1 VREVPVPAYRLGRK
15 GAGGPPWRIIIIA
28 GFVLAVGAVVASLV
42 WGFSRGSSRNAPL
55 IEADA
60 RPIKVRP
67 DNPGGLRVP
76 NQDELIFDRNRGA
89 RPATQGGLAPEAE
102 KPRVDQLRAQL
113 AERAAQEAAR
123 SAPPAAAPAPAQ
135 PAAPPAAARHAPQA
149 AAPATLTT
157 PAPPATTSALTAPS
171 LPAPLPANAERF
183 APVADGRAQ
192 VQLGALP
199 SEAAARGEWE
209 RLKRRAPEFLGNRRA
224 SLTPL
229 DREGQTTMY
238 RIRTGGFADAATAR
252 AFCEEMKTRSIPCMV
267 IGG

>member
-1 VREVPVPAYRLGRK
+1 M
-15 GAGGPPWRIIIIA
+15 IIIA
-28 GFVLAVGAVVASLV
+28 GSVLAVGAVIAALV

-102 KPRVDQLRAQL
+102 NPRVDQLRAQL

-123 SAPPAAAPAPAQ
+123 SVPPPPATTPAQ
-135 PAAPPAAARHAPQA
+135 PAAPQANPRNAPQS
-149 AAPATLTT
+149 AAPAT

-171 LPAPLPANAERF
+171 LPAPVPATTERF
-183 APVADGRAQ
+183 APVANGRAQ

-199 SEAAARGEWE
+199 SEASARGEWD
-209 RLKRRAPEFLGNRRA
+209 RLQKRVPELLGNRRV
-224 SLTPL
+224 SLAPFE
-229 DREGQTTMY
+229 REGQTPLY

>member
-1 VREVPVPAYRLGRK
+1 VREVQVPAYRLGRK
-15 GAGGPPWRIIIIA
+15 TGGGPPWRMIIIA
-28 GFVLAVGAVVASLV
+28 GSVLAAGAVIAALV

-60 RPIKVRP
+60 RPIKIRP

-89 RPATQGGLAPEAE
+89 RPAAQGGLAPEAE
-102 KPRVDQLRAQL
+102 RPRVDQLRAQL

-123 SAPPAAAPAPAQ
+123 NAPPPSPAPAQ
-135 PAAPPAAARHAPQA
+135 PAAP
-149 AAPATLTT
+149 AAPSA
-157 PAPPATTSALTAPS
+157 PASASALNAPS
-171 LPAPLPANAERF
+171 LPAPVPGNAERF
-183 APVADGRAQ
+183 APVANGRAQ

-199 SEAAARGEWE
+199 SEAAARGEWD
-209 RLKRRAPEFLGNRRA
+209 RLQKRVPELLGNRRVTLA
-224 SLTPL
+224 PF
-229 DREGQTTMY
+229 DREGQTTLY

>member
-1 VREVPVPAYRLGRK
+1 M
-15 GAGGPPWRIIIIA
+15 IIIA
-28 GFVLAVGAVVASLV
+28 GSVLAVGAVIAALV

-89 RPATQGGLAPEAE
+89 RTSTQGGLAPEAE

-123 SAPPAAAPAPAQ
+123 NASPPAAPAPAPAQ
-135 PAAPPAAARHAPQA
+135 PAAPPAAARNAPPA
-149 AAPATLTT
+149 AAPAT

-171 LPAPLPANAERF
+171 LPAPVPATADRF
-183 APVADGRAQ
+183 APVANGRAQ

-199 SEAAARGEWE
+199 SEAAARGEWD
-209 RLKRRAPEFLGNRRA
+209 RLQKRVPELLGNRRVNLA
-224 SLTPL
+224 PL

-252 AFCEEMKTRSIPCMV
+252 AFCEEMKTRSIPCMAV
-267 IGG
+267 GG

>member
-1 VREVPVPAYRLGRK
+1 M
-15 GAGGPPWRIIIIA
+15 IIIA
-28 GFVLAVGAVVASLV
+28 GSVLAAGAVIAALV
-42 WGFSRGSSRNAPL
+42 WGVSRGSTRNAPL

-89 RPATQGGLAPEAE
+89 LATAPGALAPEAE
-102 KPRVDQLRAQL
+102 KPRVDQLRQQL

-123 SAPPAAAPAPAQ
+123 SAPPAATPAPAQ
-135 PAAPPAAARHAPQA
+135 PAAPPAAARTPPAA
-149 AAPATLTT
+149 AAPVT
-157 PAPPATTSALTAPS
+157 PTPPATTSALTAPS
-171 LPAPLPANAERF
+171 LPAPIPSAERF
-183 APVADGRAQ
+183 APVPNGRAQ

-199 SEAAARGEWE
+199 SEAVARGEWE
-209 RLKRRAPEFLGNRRA
+209 RLQRRVPELLGNRRVTVA
-224 SLTPL
+224 PFE
-229 DREGQTTMY
+229 REGQTTLY
-238 RIRTGGFADAATAR
+238 RIRTGGFADRATAR

>member
-1 VREVPVPAYRLGRK
+1 M
-15 GAGGPPWRIIIIA
+15 IIIA
-28 GFVLAVGAVVASLV
+28 GSVLAVGALIAALV
-42 WGFSRGSSRNAPL
+42 WGFSRGSSRHAPL

-102 KPRVDQLRAQL
+102 NPRVDQLRQQL

-123 SAPPAAAPAPAQ
+123 NAPPAAAPPAQ
-135 PAAPPAAARHAPQA
+135 PAAPPASARSAPQA
-149 AAPATLTT
+149 AAPAT

-171 LPAPLPANAERF
+171 LPAPVPATAERF
-183 APVADGRAQ
+183 APVANGRAQ

-199 SEAAARGEWE
+199 SEGAARGEWE
-209 RLKRRAPEFLGNRRA
+209 RLQRRVPEFLGNRRV
-224 SLTPL
+224 SLMPL

-252 AFCEEMKTRSIPCMV
+252 AFCDEMKTRSIPCMV

>member
-1 VREVPVPAYRLGRK
+1 MIV
-15 GAGGPPWRIIIIA
+15 IA
-28 GFVLAVGAVVASLV
+28 GSVLAVGALIAALV

-60 RPIKVRP
+60 RPIKIRP

-89 RPATQGGLAPEAE
+89 RPAAQGGLAPEAE
-102 KPRVDQLRAQL
+102 TPRVDQLRAQL

-123 SAPPAAAPAPAQ
+123 NAPPPSPAPAQ
-135 PAAPPAAARHAPQA
+135 PAASTAPRGAPQA
-149 AAPATLTT
+149 AVPSTPSAPAT
-157 PAPPATTSALTAPS
+157 ASALNAPS
-171 LPAPLPANAERF
+171 LPAPVPATAERF
-183 APVADGRAQ
+183 APVANGRVQ

-199 SEAAARGEWE
+199 SETGARGEWE
-209 RLKRRAPEFLGNRRA
+209 RLQKRVPELLGNRRVTLA
-224 SLTPL
+224 PF
-229 DREGQTTMY
+229 DREGQTTLY
-238 RIRTGGFADAATAR
+238 RIRTGGFADATTAR

>member
-1 VREVPVPAYRLGRK
+1 M
-15 GAGGPPWRIIIIA
+15 IIIV
-28 GFVLAVGAVVASLV
+28 GSVLAVGAVIAALV

-76 NQDELIFDRNRGA
+76 NQDELIFDRNRGG

-102 KPRVDQLRAQL
+102 NPRVDQLRAQL

-123 SAPPAAAPAPAQ
+123 NAPPPPATTTAQ
-135 PAAPPAAARHAPQA
+135 PAAPQVPPRSAPQA
-149 AAPATLTT
+149 AAPAT

-171 LPAPLPANAERF
+171 LPAPVPSSTERF
-183 APVADGRAQ
+183 APVATGRAQ

-199 SEAAARGEWE
+199 SEASARGEWD
-209 RLKRRAPEFLGNRRA
+209 RLQKRVPELLGNRRV
-224 SLTPL
+224 SLAPFE
-229 DREGQTTMY
+229 REGQTPLY

-252 AFCEEMKTRSIPCMV
+252 AFCEEMKTKSIPCMV

>member
-1 VREVPVPAYRLGRK
+1 M
-15 GAGGPPWRIIIIA
+15 IIIA
-28 GFVLAVGAVVASLV
+28 GSVLAAGAVIAALV

-89 RPATQGGLAPEAE
+89 RSAAPGGLAPEAE
-102 KPRVDQLRAQL
+102 NPRVDQLRAQL

-123 SAPPAAAPAPAQ
+123 NAPPPSPAPAQ
-135 PAAPPAAARHAPQA
+135 PAAPRA
-149 AAPATLTT
+149 AAPAT
-157 PAPPATTSALTAPS
+157 PAPPATNSALIAPS
-171 LPAPLPANAERF
+171 LPAPVPSAERF
-183 APVADGRAQ
+183 APVPNGRAQ
-192 VQLGALP
+192 VQLGSLP
-199 SEAAARGEWE
+199 SEAAARGEWD
-209 RLKRRAPEFLGNRRA
+209 RLQKRVPELLGNRRV
-224 SLTPL
+224 SLAPF
-229 DREGQTTMY
+229 DREGQTTLY

-267 IGG
+267 VGG

>member
-1 VREVPVPAYRLGRK
+1 MPAYRLGRK
-15 GAGGPPWRIIIIA
+15 VAGGPPWRMIIIA
-28 GFVLAVGAVVASLV
+28 GSVLAVGALIAALV

-89 RPATQGGLAPEAE
+89 RSATSGGLAPEAE
-102 KPRVDQLRAQL
+102 NPRVDQLRAQL

-123 SAPPAAAPAPAQ
+123 SAPPPATPAPAQ
-135 PAAPPAAARHAPQA
+135 PIAPAANAPPAASSV
-149 AAPATLTT
+149 LN
-157 PAPPATTSALTAPS
+157 APS
-171 LPAPLPANAERF
+171 LPAPVPSAERF
-183 APVADGRAQ
+183 APVANGRAQ
-192 VQLGALP
+192 VQLGSLP
-199 SEAAARGEWE
+199 SEAAARGEWD
-209 RLKRRAPEFLGNRRA
+209 RLQKRAPGLLGNRRV
-224 SLTPL
+224 SLAPF
-229 DREGQTTMY
+229 DREGQTTLY

>member
-1 VREVPVPAYRLGRK
+1 M
-15 GAGGPPWRIIIIA
+15 IIIA
-28 GFVLAVGAVVASLV
+28 GSVLAVVALIAALV

-89 RPATQGGLAPEAE
+89 RSATSGALAPEAE
-102 KPRVDQLRAQL
+102 NPRVDQLRAQL

-123 SAPPAAAPAPAQ
+123 SAPPPAAPAQ
-135 PAAPPAAARHAPQA
+135 PAAPQAAPRSAPQA
-149 AAPATLTT
+149 AA

-171 LPAPLPANAERF
+171 LPAPVPANAERF
-183 APVADGRAQ
+183 APIANGRAQ

-199 SEAAARGEWE
+199 SEAAARGEWD
-209 RLKRRAPEFLGNRRA
+209 RLQKRVPELLGNRRV
-224 SLTPL
+224 SLAPF
-229 DREGQTTMY
+229 DREGQTTLY
-238 RIRTGGFADAATAR
+238 RIRTGGFTDAATAR
-252 AFCEEMKTRSIPCMV
+252 AFCEEMKTRNIPCMAV
-267 IGG
+267 GG

>member
-1 VREVPVPAYRLGRK
+1 M
-15 GAGGPPWRIIIIA
+15 IIIA
-28 GFVLAVGAVVASLV
+28 GSVLAVGALIAALV

-55 IEADA
+55 LEADA

-89 RPATQGGLAPEAE
+89 RSTTPGALAPEAE
-102 KPRVDQLRAQL
+102 NPRVDQLRQQL

-123 SAPPAAAPAPAQ
+123 SAPPPAAPAQ
-135 PAAPPAAARHAPQA
+135 PAAPQAAPRTAPQA
-149 AAPATLTT
+149 AAPAT
-157 PAPPATTSALTAPS
+157 PAPPTTTSALTAPS
-171 LPAPLPANAERF
+171 LPAPVPANAERF
-183 APVADGRAQ
+183 APVANGRAQ

-199 SEAAARGEWE
+199 SETAARGEWE
-209 RLKRRAPEFLGNRRA
+209 RLQRRVPELLSNRRVTLA
-224 SLTPL
+224 PL
-229 DREGQTTMY
+229 DREGQTAMF

>member
-1 VREVPVPAYRLGRK
+1 M
-15 GAGGPPWRIIIIA
+15 IIIA
-28 GFVLAVGAVVASLV
+28 GSVLAAGAVIAALV
-42 WGFSRGSSRNAPL
+42 WGFSRGSTRNAPL

-89 RPATQGGLAPEAE
+89 RATAPGALAPEAE
-102 KPRVDQLRAQL
+102 KPRVDQLRQQL

-123 SAPPAAAPAPAQ
+123 SAPPAATPAPAQ
-135 PAAPPAAARHAPQA
+135 PAAPQAAARSAPQA
-149 AAPATLTT
+149 AAPAAPTT

-171 LPAPLPANAERF
+171 LPAPVPANAERF
-183 APVADGRAQ
+183 APVANGRAQ

-209 RLKRRAPEFLGNRRA
+209 RLQRRVPELLSNRRVTLA
-224 SLTPL
+224 PL
-229 DREGQTTMY
+229 DREGQTTMF

>member
-1 VREVPVPAYRLGRK
+1 MREVPVPAYRLGRK
-15 GAGGPPWRIIIIA
+15 GAGGPPWRMMIIA
-28 GFVLAVGAVVASLV
+28 GSVLAAGAVIAALV

-60 RPIKVRP
+60 RPIKIRP

-89 RPATQGGLAPEAE
+89 RPAAQGGLAPEAE
-102 KPRVDQLRAQL
+102 RPRVDQLRAQL

-123 SAPPAAAPAPAQ
+123 NAPPPSPAPAQ
-135 PAAPPAAARHAPQA
+135 PAAPAAPS
-149 AAPATLTT
+149 APAT
-157 PAPPATTSALTAPS
+157 ASALNAPS
-171 LPAPLPANAERF
+171 LPAPVPANAERF
-183 APVADGRAQ
+183 APVASGRVQ

-209 RLKRRAPEFLGNRRA
+209 RLQKRVPEFLGNRRVTLA
-224 SLTPL
+224 PF
-229 DREGQTTMY
+229 DREGQTTLY
-238 RIRTGGFADAATAR
+238 RIRTGGFADAANAR

>member
-1 VREVPVPAYRLGRK
+1 M
-15 GAGGPPWRIIIIA
+15 IIIA
-28 GFVLAVGAVVASLV
+28 GSVLAAGAVIAALV

-60 RPIKVRP
+60 RPIKIRP

-89 RPATQGGLAPEAE
+89 RSAAPGGLAPEAE
-102 KPRVDQLRAQL
+102 NPRVDQLRSQL

-123 SAPPAAAPAPAQ
+123 NAPPPASPAPAQ
-135 PAAPPAAARHAPQA
+135 PAAPATPS
-149 AAPATLTT
+149 APAT
-157 PAPPATTSALTAPS
+157 ASALNAPS
-171 LPAPLPANAERF
+171 LPAPVPTTAERF
-183 APVADGRAQ
+183 APVANGRVQ

-199 SEAAARGEWE
+199 SETGARGEWD
-209 RLKRRAPEFLGNRRA
+209 RLQKRAPELLGNRRV
-224 SLTPL
+224 SLAPF
-229 DREGQTTMY
+229 DREGQTTLY
-238 RIRTGGFADAATAR
+238 RIRTGGFADATTAR

>member
-1 VREVPVPAYRLGRK
+1 M
-15 GAGGPPWRIIIIA
+15 IIIA
-28 GFVLAVGAVVASLV
+28 GSVLAAGAVIAALV

-60 RPIKVRP
+60 RPIKIRP

-89 RPATQGGLAPEAE
+89 RSAAPGGLAPEAE
-102 KPRVDQLRAQL
+102 NPRVDQLRSQL

-123 SAPPAAAPAPAQ
+123 NAPPPASPAPAQ
-135 PAAPPAAARHAPQA
+135 PAAPATPST
-149 AAPATLTT
+149 PAT
-157 PAPPATTSALTAPS
+157 ASALNAPS
-171 LPAPLPANAERF
+171 LPAPVPAAAERF
-183 APVADGRAQ
+183 APVPNGRAQ

-199 SEAAARGEWE
+199 SEAAARGEWD
-209 RLKRRAPEFLGNRRA
+209 RLQKRVPELLGNRRV
-224 SLTPL
+224 SLAPF
-229 DREGQTTMY
+229 DREGQTPLY

>member
-1 VREVPVPAYRLGRK
+1 M
-15 GAGGPPWRIIIIA
+15 IIIA
-28 GFVLAVGAVVASLV
+28 GSVLAVGALIAALV

-76 NQDELIFDRNRGA
+76 NQDELIFDRNRGE
-89 RPATQGGLAPEAE
+89 RATASGALAPEAE
-102 KPRVDQLRAQL
+102 KPRVDQLRQQL

-123 SAPPAAAPAPAQ
+123 SAPPPAAPAQ
-135 PAAPPAAARHAPQA
+135 PTAPQAAPRSAPQA
-149 AAPATLTT
+149 AAPAQ

-171 LPAPLPANAERF
+171 LPAPVPATAERF
-183 APVADGRAQ
+183 APVANGRAQ

-209 RLKRRAPEFLGNRRA
+209 RLQRRVPEFLGNRRVTLA
-224 SLTPL
+224 PF

-252 AFCEEMKTRSIPCMV
+252 AFCEEMKARSIPCMV

>member
-1 VREVPVPAYRLGRK
+1 M
-15 GAGGPPWRIIIIA
+15 IIIA
-28 GFVLAVGAVVASLV
+28 GSVLAVGALIAALV
-42 WGFSRGSSRNAPL
+42 WGFSRGSARNAPL

-89 RPATQGGLAPEAE
+89 GPATQGGLAPEAE
-102 KPRVDQLRAQL
+102 NPRVDQLRAQL

-123 SAPPAAAPAPAQ
+123 SAPPPATPSPAQ
-135 PAAPPAAARHAPQA
+135 PATPQAAPRSAPQA
-149 AAPATLTT
+149 AAPTTPTT
-157 PAPPATTSALTAPS
+157 PAPPATTSALTAPN
-171 LPAPLPANAERF
+171 LPAPVPANAERF
-183 APVADGRAQ
+183 APVANGRAQ

-209 RLKRRAPEFLGNRRA
+209 RLQKRVPELLGNRRVTLA
-224 SLTPL
+224 PF

>member
-1 VREVPVPAYRLGRK
+1 M
-15 GAGGPPWRIIIIA
+15 IIA
-28 GFVLAVGAVVASLV
+28 GSVLAAGAVIAALV

-60 RPIKVRP
+60 RPIKIRP

-89 RPATQGGLAPEAE
+89 RSAAPGGLAPEAE
-102 KPRVDQLRAQL
+102 NPRVDQLRSQL

-123 SAPPAAAPAPAQ
+123 NAPPPASPAPAQ
-135 PAAPPAAARHAPQA
+135 PAAPATPS
-149 AAPATLTT
+149 APAT
-157 PAPPATTSALTAPS
+157 ASALNAPS
-171 LPAPLPANAERF
+171 LPAPVPSAERF
-183 APVADGRAQ
+183 APVPNGRAQ

-199 SEAAARGEWE
+199 SEAAARGEWD
-209 RLKRRAPEFLGNRRA
+209 RLQKRVPELLGNRRV
-224 SLTPL
+224 SLAPF
-229 DREGQTTMY
+229 DREGQTPLY

>member
-1 VREVPVPAYRLGRK
+1 M
-15 GAGGPPWRIIIIA
+15 IIIA
-28 GFVLAVGAVVASLV
+28 GSVLAMGAVIAALV

-89 RPATQGGLAPEAE
+89 RTAAPGALAPEAE
-102 KPRVDQLRAQL
+102 KPRVDQLRQQL

-123 SAPPAAAPAPAQ
+123 GAPPAAATPAPAAAPPAAARNAPPAAAPATP
-135 PAAPPAAARHAPQA
+135 
-149 AAPATLTT
+149 TT

-171 LPAPLPANAERF
+171 LPAPVPATADRF
-183 APVADGRAQ
+183 APVANGRAQ

-199 SEAAARGEWE
+199 SEGAARGEWE
-209 RLKRRAPEFLGNRRA
+209 RLQRRVPEFLGNRRVNLA
-224 SLTPL
+224 PL

>member
-1 VREVPVPAYRLGRK
+1 M
-15 GAGGPPWRIIIIA
+15 IA
-28 GFVLAVGAVVASLV
+28 ALV

-60 RPIKVRP
+60 RPIKIRP

-89 RPATQGGLAPEAE
+89 RSAAPGGLAPEAE
-102 KPRVDQLRAQL
+102 NPRVDQLRSQL

-123 SAPPAAAPAPAQ
+123 NAPPPSPAPAQ
-135 PAAPPAAARHAPQA
+135 PT
-149 AAPATLTT
+149 APAT
-157 PAPPATTSALTAPS
+157 PSAPATASALNAPS
-171 LPAPLPANAERF
+171 LPAPVPANAERF
-183 APVADGRAQ
+183 APVANGRAQ

-199 SEAAARGEWE
+199 SEAAARGEWD
-209 RLKRRAPEFLGNRRA
+209 RLQKRVPELLGNRRVTLA
-224 SLTPL
+224 PF
-229 DREGQTTMY
+229 DREGQTTLY

>member
-1 VREVPVPAYRLGRK
+1 M
-15 GAGGPPWRIIIIA
+15 IIIA
-28 GFVLAVGAVVASLV
+28 GSVLAVGALIAALV

-89 RPATQGGLAPEAE
+89 RSAAPGGLAPEAE
-102 KPRVDQLRAQL
+102 NPRVDQLRAQL

-123 SAPPAAAPAPAQ
+123 NAPPPSPAPAQ
-135 PAAPPAAARHAPQA
+135 PAAPRA
-149 AAPATLTT
+149 AAPAT
-157 PAPPATTSALTAPS
+157 PAPPATNSALIAPS
-171 LPAPLPANAERF
+171 LPAPVPSAERF
-183 APVADGRAQ
+183 APVPNGRAQ
-192 VQLGALP
+192 VQLGSLP
-199 SEAAARGEWE
+199 SEAAARGEWD
-209 RLKRRAPEFLGNRRA
+209 RLQKRVPELLGNRRVNLA
-224 SLTPL
+224 PF
-229 DREGQTTMY
+229 DREGQTTLY

-267 IGG
+267 VGG

>member
-1 VREVPVPAYRLGRK
+1 M
-15 GAGGPPWRIIIIA
+15 IIIA
-28 GFVLAVGAVVASLV
+28 GSVLAAGAVIAALV
-42 WGFSRGSSRNAPL
+42 WGFSRGSTRNAPL

-89 RPATQGGLAPEAE
+89 RATAPGALAPEAE
-102 KPRVDQLRAQL
+102 KPRVDQLRQQL

-123 SAPPAAAPAPAQ
+123 SAPPPAAPAQ
-135 PAAPPAAARHAPQA
+135 PATPQAAPRSAPQA
-149 AAPATLTT
+149 AAPAT

-171 LPAPLPANAERF
+171 LPAPVPANAERF
-183 APVADGRAQ
+183 APVANGRAQ

-209 RLKRRAPEFLGNRRA
+209 RLQRRVPELLSNRRVTLA
-224 SLTPL
+224 PL
-229 DREGQTTMY
+229 DREGQTTMF

>member
-1 VREVPVPAYRLGRK
+1 MM
-15 GAGGPPWRIIIIA
+15 IIA
-28 GFVLAVGAVVASLV
+28 GSVLAAGAVIAALV

-60 RPIKVRP
+60 RPIKIRP

-89 RPATQGGLAPEAE
+89 RPAAQGGLAPEAE
-102 KPRVDQLRAQL
+102 NPRVDQLRSQL
-113 AERAAQEAAR
+113 AERAAQEASR
-123 SAPPAAAPAPAQ
+123 NAPPPPSPAPAQ
-135 PAAPPAAARHAPQA
+135 PAAPQAAPRGAPQA
-149 AAPATLTT
+149 AAPPT
-157 PAPPATTSALTAPS
+157 PSAPATASALNAPS
-171 LPAPLPANAERF
+171 LPAPVPANAERF
-183 APVADGRAQ
+183 APFANGRVQ

-209 RLKRRAPEFLGNRRA
+209 RLQKRVPELLGNRRV
-224 SLTPL
+224 SLAPF
-229 DREGQTTMY
+229 DREGQTTLY
-238 RIRTGGFADAATAR
+238 RIRTGGFPDAATAR

>member
-1 VREVPVPAYRLGRK
+1 M
-15 GAGGPPWRIIIIA
+15 IIIA
-28 GFVLAVGAVVASLV
+28 GSVLAVGAVIAALV

-102 KPRVDQLRAQL
+102 NPRVDQLRAQL

-123 SAPPAAAPAPAQ
+123 NAPPPASTTPAQ
-135 PAAPPAAARHAPQA
+135 PAAPQANPRNAPQS
-149 AAPATLTT
+149 AAPAT

-171 LPAPLPANAERF
+171 LPAPVPATTERF
-183 APVADGRAQ
+183 APVANGRAQ

-199 SEAAARGEWE
+199 SEASARGEWD
-209 RLKRRAPEFLGNRRA
+209 RLQKRVPELLGNRRV
-224 SLTPL
+224 SLAPFE
-229 DREGQTTMY
+229 REGQTPLY

>member
-15 GAGGPPWRIIIIA
+15 GAGGPPWRVIIIA
-28 GFVLAVGAVVASLV
+28 GSVLVVGALIAALV

-89 RPATQGGLAPEAE
+89 RPATQGALAPEAE

-123 SAPPAAAPAPAQ
+123 GAPPPPAPAPAQ
-135 PAAPPAAARHAPQA
+135 PAAPQAAPRSAPQT
-149 AAPATLTT
+149 AT
-157 PAPPATTSALTAPS
+157 PSAPATTSALNAPS
-171 LPAPLPANAERF
+171 LPAPVPTTAERF
-183 APVADGRAQ
+183 APVANGRAQ

-199 SEAAARGEWE
+199 SEAAARGEWD
-209 RLKRRAPEFLGNRRA
+209 RLQKRVPEFLGNRRVTLA
-224 SLTPL
+224 PF
-229 DREGQTTMY
+229 DREGQTTLY

-252 AFCEEMKTRSIPCMV
+252 AFCEEMKTRSIPCMAV
-267 IGG
+267 GG

>member
-1 VREVPVPAYRLGRK
+1 M
-15 GAGGPPWRIIIIA
+15 IIIA
-28 GFVLAVGAVVASLV
+28 GSVLAAGAVIAALV
-42 WGFSRGSSRNAPL
+42 WGFSRGSTRNAPL

-89 RPATQGGLAPEAE
+89 RPATQGALAPEAE
-102 KPRVDQLRAQL
+102 KPRVDQLRQQL

-123 SAPPAAAPAPAQ
+123 SAPPAATPAPAQ
-135 PAAPPAAARHAPQA
+135 PAAPQAAARSAPQA
-149 AAPATLTT
+149 AAPAP

-171 LPAPLPANAERF
+171 LPAPVPANAERF
-183 APVADGRAQ
+183 APVANGRAQ

-209 RLKRRAPEFLGNRRA
+209 RLQRRVPELLSNRRVTLA
-224 SLTPL
+224 PL
-229 DREGQTTMY
+229 DREGQTTMF

>member
-1 VREVPVPAYRLGRK
+1 M
-15 GAGGPPWRIIIIA
+15 IIIA
-28 GFVLAVGAVVASLV
+28 GSVLAVGAVIAALV

-76 NQDELIFDRNRGA
+76 NQDELIFDRNRGERA
-89 RPATQGGLAPEAE
+89 KASGALAPEAE
-102 KPRVDQLRAQL
+102 KPRVDQLRQQL

-123 SAPPAAAPAPAQ
+123 SAPPAAPPAPAAAQ
-135 PAAPPAAARHAPQA
+135 PAAPPAAARNAPPA
-149 AAPATLTT
+149 AAPAT

-171 LPAPLPANAERF
+171 LPAPVPATADRF
-183 APVADGRAQ
+183 APVANGRAQ

-199 SEAAARGEWE
+199 SEGAARGEWE
-209 RLKRRAPEFLGNRRA
+209 RLQRRVPEFLGNRRV
-224 SLTPL
+224 SLAPL

-252 AFCEEMKTRSIPCMV
+252 AFCDEMKTRSIPCMV

>member
-1 VREVPVPAYRLGRK
+1 MIV
-15 GAGGPPWRIIIIA
+15 IA
-28 GFVLAVGAVVASLV
+28 GSVLAAGAVIAALV

-89 RPATQGGLAPEAE
+89 RSATSGGLAPEAE
-102 KPRVDQLRAQL
+102 SPRVDQLRAQL

-123 SAPPAAAPAPAQ
+123 SAPPPAATAPAQ
-135 PAAPPAAARHAPQA
+135 PAAPRSAPQA
-149 AAPATLTT
+149 AAPAT
-157 PAPPATTSALTAPS
+157 PVSPATSSALNAPS
-171 LPAPLPANAERF
+171 LPAPVPSAERF
-183 APVADGRAQ
+183 APVPNGRSQ

-199 SEAAARGEWE
+199 SEAAARGEWD
-209 RLKRRAPEFLGNRRA
+209 RLQKRVPELLGNRRVTLA
-224 SLTPL
+224 PF
-229 DREGQTTMY
+229 DREGQTTLY

-252 AFCEEMKTRSIPCMV
+252 AFCEEMKTRSIPCMAV
-267 IGG
+267 GG

>member
-1 VREVPVPAYRLGRK
+1 M
-15 GAGGPPWRIIIIA
+15 IMIA
-28 GFVLAVGAVVASLV
+28 GSVLAAGAVIAALV
-42 WGFSRGSSRNAPL
+42 WGFSRGSTRNAPL

-89 RPATQGGLAPEAE
+89 RATAPGALAPEAE
-102 KPRVDQLRAQL
+102 KPRVDQLRQQL

-123 SAPPAAAPAPAQ
+123 SAPPAAPPAPAAAQ
-135 PAAPPAAARHAPQA
+135 PAAPPAAARTPQPA
-149 AAPATLTT
+149 AAPAT

-171 LPAPLPANAERF
+171 LPAPVPATADRF
-183 APVADGRAQ
+183 APIANGRAQ

-199 SEAAARGEWE
+199 SEGAARGEWE
-209 RLKRRAPEFLGNRRA
+209 RLQRRVPEFLGNRRV
-224 SLTPL
+224 SLAPL

-252 AFCEEMKTRSIPCMV
+252 AFCDEMKTRSIPCMV

>member
-1 VREVPVPAYRLGRK
+1 M
-15 GAGGPPWRIIIIA
+15 IIIA
-28 GFVLAVGAVVASLV
+28 GSVLAAGAVIAALV
-42 WGFSRGSSRNAPL
+42 WGFSRGSTRNAPL

-89 RPATQGGLAPEAE
+89 LATAPGALAPEAE
-102 KPRVDQLRAQL
+102 KPRVDQLRQQL

-123 SAPPAAAPAPAQ
+123 SAPPAATPAPAQ
-135 PAAPPAAARHAPQA
+135 PAAPPAAARTPPAA
-149 AAPATLTT
+149 AAPVT
-157 PAPPATTSALTAPS
+157 PTPPATTSALTAPS
-171 LPAPLPANAERF
+171 LPAPVPANAERF
-183 APVADGRAQ
+183 APVANGRAQ

-209 RLKRRAPEFLGNRRA
+209 RLQRRVPELLSDRRVTLA
-224 SLTPL
+224 PL
-229 DREGQTTMY
+229 DREGQTTMF